1 MTEADPLVMKATVVL
16 DKPSDWTKW
25 LFLRK
30 DSAERNQLWLY
41 VDPSLSDD
49 QVKKIESERPLEKEP
64 LDFTRR
70 LTQENEEI
78 LILDLTDKE
87 VAQYELWMKVFTRQE
102 AAWLKKERALRDF
115 NHEISRTIASRHIHL
130 ITNCPSAYN

>member
-1 MTEADPLVMKATVVL
+1 MTEADLPVMKTTVVL

-49 QVKKIESERPLEKEP
+49 QVKKIESEKPWEKESW
-64 LDFTRR
+64 DFYTRR
-70 LTQENEEI
+70 LAQENEEI

-87 VAQYELWMKVFTRQE
+87 VA
-102 AAWLKKERALRDF
+102 
-115 NHEISRTIASRHIHL
+115 
-130 ITNCPSAYN
+130 

>member
-1 MTEADPLVMKATVVL
+1 
-16 DKPSDWTKW
+16 TKW

-64 LDFTRR
+64 LDFTRW

-78 LILDLTDKE
+78 SILDLTDKE
-87 VAQYELWMKVFTRQE
+87 AAQYELWMKVFTRQE

-115 NHEISRTIASRHIHL
+115 NYKI
-130 ITNCPSAYN
+130 C